1 MSSVAFGV
9 AVAGISILLGCEAQ
23 PQQPVEAPL
32 KLIGSANTLSAKQRS
47 TSDVPGSDGDLQ
59 LTIDDIT
66 DGQVITS
73 LSREDGAPILAPAS
87 MKVGDARRFTLGTQK
102 YHLTL
107 VSLNNELIGEDSAE
121 FCISLPSDLTETK
134 KIKSLIEAVE
144 QMDGATFIRNGTE
157 HDTKEAANHLRRKWK
172 AAGDKVKTAEEFV
185 EHLAS
190 KSGTTGK
197 PYEIRLS
204 DGKVVGAGQYLRER
218 LQELEKSPQSD

>member
-1 MSSVAFGV
+1 MSSVAFCV
-9 AVAGISILLGCEAQ
+9 VVAGLSVLLGCKGQ

-32 KLIGSANTLSAKQRS
+32 KLTGSANTLTLKQRS
-47 TSDVPGSDGDLQ
+47 TSEVPGSDGKLQ
-59 LTIDDIT
+59 LTIDDVT

-73 LSREDGAPILAPAS
+73 LSGKDGAPILAPTS
-87 MKVGDARRFTLGTQK
+87 MKTGDARTFTFGTHK
-102 YHLTL
+102 YQLTL
-107 VSLNNELIGEDSAE
+107 VSMNNELIGVDSAE
-121 FCISLPSDLTETK
+121 FRVSLPSDLTETK
-134 KIKSLIEAVE
+134 KIESLIEAVE

-157 HDTKEAANHLRRKWK
+157 HDTKEAADHLRRKWK

-190 KSGTTGK
+190 KSSTTGK